1 MPGANGDQ
9 ESFLIRTATQLWSI
23 VAPNREV
30 EVVRGR
36 SGDLSRLTLPTGETV
51 KFAYLKPGPSARM
64 TLSMYPADTLSQAKR
79 LYANSS
85 RAKAVLVSA
94 RTAGIEPNF
103 HFGFMGLPPHF

>member
-1 MPGANGDQ
+1 
-9 ESFLIRTATQLWSI
+9 
-23 VAPNREV
+23 
-30 EVVRGR
+30 
-36 SGDLSRLTLPTGETV
+36 
-51 KFAYLKPGPSARM
+51 M